1 MHMGGALSTE
11 ERQAPCR
18 TGSEGLHSSSEKLAR
33 PPPVRA
39 LISRRGALKPR
50 VSPPSPGRWAAG
62 ALGTPCCRNFY
73 FSRQPPTNSPTSTP
87 NVSPTVHVLQLYHRY
102 LYSRFA
108 STHTRS
114 ASDKLSRW
122 FTVCVRLSL
131 HCVPLSSIAVE
142 GGALAPRLACA
153 SSASVRRRSLAP
165 HASFVRVVLF
175 DIRCPKAFGVGMRSY
190 RESMVP
196 ICARLSC
203 RMLQAGPRRPP
214 MAAIGQSGQCRRIPD

>member
-1 MHMGGALSTE
+1 MPWELLVVGISTFLDSLPLILPLLLLMYLPPFMFYSCTIDIST
-11 ERQAPCR
+11 AVSLLR
-18 TGSEGLHSSSEKLAR
+18 THAAR
-33 PPPVRA
+33 P
-39 LISRRGALKPR
+39 ISCH
-50 VSPPSPGRWAAG
+50 AG
-62 ALGTPCCRNFY
+62 SL
-73 FSRQPPTNSPTSTP
+73 
-87 NVSPTVHVLQLYHRY
+87 
-102 LYSRFA
+102 
-108 STHTRS
+108 
-114 ASDKLSRW
+114 
-122 FTVCVRLSL
+122 CVRLSL